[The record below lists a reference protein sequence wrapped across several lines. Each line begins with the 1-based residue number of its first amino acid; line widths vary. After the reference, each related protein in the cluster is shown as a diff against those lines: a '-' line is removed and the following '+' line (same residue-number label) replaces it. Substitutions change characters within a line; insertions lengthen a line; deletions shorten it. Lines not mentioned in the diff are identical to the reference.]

1 MHPSLRRYRPV
12 RAAVLGCLASLL
24 ATVPSL
30 ATALPESSVSH
41 PTEFAT
47 ATTAAPGASGDP
59 ASGRNGGATA
69 GAEPGTEVTLVT
81 GDTVTLGPVV
91 DGRPAVT
98 VAPAE
103 GAAGGTSFTTL
114 HEDGD
119 VYVVPDDVARLVPRV
134 LDIELF
140 NVSALAAMDY
150 HDDATDTLPLIVR
163 GPRPLAALDEAAGA
177 RRLSSIDATAVDV
190 PKEAAT
196 SFAERLTAPAGPR
209 AAAGVTKVWLD
220 RRVRAAELDWNLG
233 MVGAPEA
240 WEGGLSG
247 AGVDVAVLDS
257 GIDADHP
264 DLRGQV
270 TAAEDFTGS
279 GSTGDPNGHGTHVA
293 SVVAGTGAAADGARR
308 GVAHGAR
315 LLNARVLDDEGR
327 GQSSWV
333 IAGMEW
339 ATGQGAEVANLSLGA
354 QPGRGD
360 DLVSLALDALTADT
374 GTLFVAA
381 AGNSGPFGG
390 TVQSPGIAGSA
401 LTVGAAV
408 PTGRPAHFS
417 SVGPT
422 LGTYRAKPDLM
433 APGSGITG
441 ARAGGG
447 TADPYTT
454 MDGTSQATPHVAGA
468 AALLLEKHP
477 DWSWQRVKTALMTT
491 ADGDP
496 DRTVSHIAGAGML
509 DLPGAA
515 SDTLE
520 FDRGNVDF
528 GYLRYPEGAE
538 PQSVEFSVTNHGA
551 QAEHLDISDNARD
564 VYDDA
569 APDDL
574 VTVSPAQVTV
584 EPGETRRITATIVP
598 SAAQPRVYHGG
609 VVVKRDGRDTVT
621 LPLNVYLE
629 PPRHDIRL
637 TVLDR
642 NGEPWAGGTVW
653 VANMDDYRP
662 VSGGGS
668 QAVHLDENGQGTGR
682 LLPGSLS
689 LMAKVETPARDGSPA
704 TVAFA
709 GSPEVMLDGD
719 MEYTIDARRA
729 KQLRPAR
736 VAGADTRVGHVSVHY
751 QRRDAR
757 KGIGIGDG
765 IYATGEEVESGR
777 VFLQPTGPVQ
787 RGTVA
792 FETRW
797 RLAATG
803 PERGRQADVYDL
815 VLGGETVSDPPAYD
829 VSRAEVRDLAR
840 LTSDYRSL
848 LGRPDRYV
856 ESRTAYSSRVSAG
869 YTMSDPLD
877 VPRRRT
883 ELVTADPGVSWRHCV
898 VAPAAAGTSLCEGT
912 TTYEHG
918 ERRAPVWFRGAAPAV
933 VSGVH
938 YDDSISLPF
947 RHLSDGEHH
956 GEVRDS
962 DALGTGSR
970 RLYRDGV
977 EVQPRGPASPY
988 YDVPPEPAM
997 FRLEHASRPD
1007 TARLP
1012 IGTRTETSWTFPSR
1026 GPDAGGPSTRPRLLA
1041 VDYRPPTRDDGSLR
1055 AGVPLVF
1062 GARMVSSDSPT
1073 DWREENGR
1081 LRLWVSTDSGGS
1093 WHRMVAL
1100 PFPDGSVLAAAPGVR
1115 LRAGDTLSVR
1125 AEGTAAEGR
1134 AVDQTIVDAYPVR

>member
-1 MHPSLRRYRPV
+1 MHRSPRRHLPV
-12 RAAVLGCLASLL
+12 RAAVLGGLATLLAS
-24 ATVPSL
+24 VPSL
-30 ATALPESSVSH
+30 ATALPESSVSQ
-41 PTEFAT
+41 PAAVT
-47 ATTAAPGASGDP
+47 AAATAAPRAL
-59 ASGRNGGATA
+59 A
-69 GAEPGTEVTLVT
+69 GAPSGQDERTAAGAGPGTEVTLVT
-81 GDTVTLGPVV
+81 GDTVTLGPVS
-91 DGRPAVT
+91 DGRPTVS

-103 GAAGGTSFTTL
+103 GAAGTGSFTTL
-114 HEDGD
+114 HERGD
-119 VYVVPDDVARLVPRV
+119 VYVVPDDVAGLVPRV

-140 NVSALAAMDY
+140 NVTALAAMDY
-150 HDDATDTLPLIVR
+150 DDTATDTLPLIVR
-163 GPRPLAALDEAAGA
+163 GPRPLAALDEAAGS
-177 RRLSSIDATAVDV
+177 RRLPSIDATAVDV
-190 PKEAAT
+190 PKDAAAG
-196 SFAERLTAPAGPR
+196 FAERLTAPAGPR

-220 RRVRAAELDWNLG
+220 REVRAAELDWNLG
-233 MVGAPEA
+233 MIGAPEA

-257 GIDADHP
+257 GIDAAHP

-270 TAAEDFTGS
+270 AAAEDFTGG
-279 GSTGDPNGHGTHVA
+279 GSTGDPHGHGTHVA
-293 SVVAGTGAAADGARR
+293 SLVAGTGAAADGARR
-308 GVAHGAR
+308 GVAHGAK
-315 LLNARVLDDEGR
+315 LLNARVLDEEGR

-339 ATGQGAEVANLSLGA
+339 ATAQGAEVANLSLGA
-354 QPGRGD
+354 QPGAGD
-360 DLVSLALDALTADT
+360 DPVALALDALTADT

-381 AGNSGPFGG
+381 AGNSGPFGA
-390 TVQSPGIAGSA
+390 TIQSPGIADSA

-408 PTGRPAHFS
+408 PSGRPAHFS
-417 SVGPT
+417 SAGPT
-422 LGTYRAKPDLM
+422 LGTYRAKPDVM
-433 APGSGITG
+433 APGAGITA
-441 ARAGGG
+441 ARSGGG

-477 DWSWQRVKTALMTT
+477 DWSWERVKTALMTT

-496 DRTVSHIAGAGML
+496 DRTVSHVAGAGML
-509 DLPGAA
+509 DLPGAV

-528 GYLRYPEGAE
+528 GYLRHPEGTG
-538 PQSVEFSVTNHGA
+538 QRSVEFSVTNHGT
-551 QAEHLDISDNARD
+551 QAEHLDVSDNARD

-574 VTVSPAQVTV
+574 VTLSPARVTV
-584 EPGETRRITATIVP
+584 EPGQTRRITATLTP
-598 SAAQPRVYHGG
+598 AAAQPRVYHGG
-609 VVVKRDGRDTVT
+609 VVVKREGRDTVT

-642 NGEPWAGGTVW
+642 HGEPWAGGTVW

-668 QAVHLDENGQGTGR
+668 QAVHLDGNGQGTAR

-689 LMAKVETPARDGSPA
+689 VMAKVETPAREGSPA

-709 GSPEVMLDGD
+709 GSPEVMLDRD
-719 MEYTIDARRA
+719 MEYTVDARQA
-729 KQLRPAR
+729 KQLRPAE

-765 IYATGEEVESGR
+765 IYATGEEVENGR
-777 VFLQPTGPVQ
+777 VFLQPTGPVE

-797 RLAATG
+797 RLDATG
-803 PERGRQADVYDL
+803 PERGRQADVYEL
-815 VLGGETVSDPPAYD
+815 VLGGETVADPPVYD

-856 ESRTAYSSRVSAG
+856 ESRAAYSSRISAG
-869 YTMSDPLD
+869 YTMSRGLD

-883 ELVTADPGVSWRHCV
+883 ELVTAGPEVSWRHCV
-898 VAPAAAGTSLCEGT
+898 VAPAAAGTALCGAT
-912 TTYEHG
+912 TAYERG
-918 ERRAPVWFRGAAPAV
+918 ERDAPVWFRGAAPAV

-938 YDDSISLPF
+938 YGGSISLPF
-947 RHLSDGEHH
+947 RHLSDGRHH
-956 GEVRDS
+956 GEVGDS

-977 EVQPRGPASPY
+977 EVQPRGPASSY
-988 YDVPPEPAM
+988 YDVPPEPAT
-997 FRLEHASRPD
+997 FRLEHTSRPD
-1007 TARLP
+1007 PARLP

-1026 GPDAGGPSTRPRLLA
+1026 GPGPGGPSTRPRLLA
-1041 VDYRPPTRDDGSLR
+1041 VDYRPPTRDDGTLR
-1055 AGVPLVF
+1055 AGVPLVM
-1062 GARMVSSDSPT
+1062 GARMVSADSPT

-1081 LRLWVSTDSGGS
+1081 LRLWVSTDSGER
-1093 WHRMVAL
+1093 WHRMAAL
-1100 PFPDGSVLAAAPGVR
+1100 PLPDGSVLAAAPGVR
-1115 LRAGDTLSVR
+1115 LRAGDSVSLR
-1125 AEGTAAEGR
+1125 VEGSAAEGR
-1134 AVDQTIVDAYPVR
+1134 TVDQTIVDAYPVR